1 MTDLLTE
8 EMVEAALNAAS
19 DELPESVQ
27 YALIRGLSAMG
38 WEHPNVGSWDVM
50 RAALS
55 AVLPLIVEACAKVAK
70 DVITKARMGEIDQD
84 LRSIGHNIDYAL
96 REAASPAPQ
105 VRE

>member
-8 EMVEAALNAAS
+8 EMRDVAKNAFIAEIRAFAL
-19 DELPESVQ
+19 LPEPTKEERKA
-27 YALIRGLSAMG
+27 YDRALKQ
-38 WEHPNVGSWDVM
+38 
-50 RAALS
+50 ALS

-96 REAASPAPQ
+96 REAAAIRTATKEASK
-105 VRE
+105 